1 MVANM
6 SRYLQWRYALLAL
19 LLTQL
24 AYAQCQAEVDA
35 ITAWLEREAIPLTS
49 VMPGSGFA
57 DLRPFEQPLEGVQ
70 LIGLGEATHGT
81 HEFFTLKH
89 RLLEFLVTEM
99 NVTTFLIEAS
109 YPASLAVN
117 DYVLHGK
124 GDPGD
129 ALSGLGFWI
138 WDTQEIADMI
148 TWLRDYNQGVP
159 EDIKVSF
166 LGFDFQRAEAATK
179 HVNAFLER
187 HLPEEAV
194 EFTSALQQM
203 LSGNE
208 LTTDADTLAQLLP
221 QLRQLVSLV
230 YSRHVGL
237 NSSAEHQQPLTSVSG
252 YRLLCWCSTPTFTA
266 LGGSTWQSATAT
278 WRKTSWRL

>member
-1 MVANM
+1 M
-6 SRYLQWRYALLAL
+6 SRYTHWRCILLAL
-19 LLTQL
+19 LSTPLV
-24 AYAQCQAEVDA
+24 YAQDQAEGHAVA
-35 ITAWLEREAIPLTS
+35 SWLEREAIPLTS
-49 VMPGSGFA
+49 VTPSSGFA
-57 DLRPFEQPLEGVQ
+57 DLRPLEQVLDGAR

-99 NVTTFLIEAS
+99 NVTTFLIEVS

-117 DYVLHGK
+117 DFVLHGK

-148 TWLRDYNQGVP
+148 SWLRDHNQGLP
-159 EDIKVSF
+159 EDRKVSF
-166 LGFDFQRAEAATK
+166 LGFDFQHAEAATK

-194 EFTSALQQM
+194 GFTSAL
-203 LSGNE
+203 
-208 LTTDADTLAQLLP
+208 
-221 QLRQLVSLV
+221 
-230 YSRHVGL
+230 
-237 NSSAEHQQPLTSVSG
+237 
-252 YRLLCWCSTPTFTA
+252 
-266 LGGSTWQSATAT
+266 
-278 WRKTSWRL
+278 